1 MKYFNRS
8 FRTELIVDASP
19 VRQGEVLTQVTA
31 HGGTNIIA
39 YASRSLTD
47 RESRYRQTEREALAV
62 VWGIEHF
69 HLYLYGSS
77 FKVIADHKPSETIF
91 NNPTCKATARLERLQ
106 LRLQPCK
113 TKIIYK
119 PGADNPADYMTRH
132 TDPKQSQNFSHLSRV
147 DAYINFV
154 TTYVVPPAVTL
165 QEVKD
170 ATAADETLQNLARVI
185 TNQRWHEVGK
195 DVSQYQQIKLE
206 LSISNGVILR
216 GTRIVVPEKLQSQMV
231 MLAHSGH
238 QGIVKTKRFLR
249 ESVWFPGIDK
259 KVEELVKGCVPC
271 QATNHDPKP
280 ASESLQMSPLPQG
293 PSQELSM
300 DFCGP
305 FPNGDYLLVVTDD
318 FSWFPEVEILRSTSA
333 KAVIPH
339 LDSILARQGIAELVR
354 IDNGPPFNS
363 ESFQIFAIQL
373 GFKHR
378 RITPVW
384 PRANGEA
391 ERFMKTLEKA
401 VRTIVIQGKN
411 WRQE

>member
-1 MKYFNRS
+1 M
-8 FRTELIVDASP
+8 
-19 VRQGEVLTQVTA
+19 
-31 HGGTNIIA
+31 
-39 YASRSLTD
+39 
-47 RESRYRQTEREALAV
+47 
-62 VWGIEHF
+62 
-69 HLYLYGSS
+69 
-77 FKVIADHKPSETIF
+77 
-91 NNPTCKATARLERLQ
+91 
-106 LRLQPCK
+106 
-113 TKIIYK
+113 
-119 PGADNPADYMTRH
+119 
-132 TDPKQSQNFSHLSRV
+132 
-147 DAYINFV
+147 
-154 TTYVVPPAVTL
+154 PPAVTL

-195 DVSQYQQIKLE
+195 DVSQYQQVEQK

-216 GTRIVVPEKLQSQMV
+216 GTRLVVPEKLQSQMV

-238 QGIVKTKRFLR
+238 QGIVKTKRLLR
-249 ESVWFPGIDK
+249 VWFPAIDK

-280 ASESLQMSPLPQG
+280 ASEPLQMSPLSQG

-318 FSWFPEVEILRSTSA
+318 FSWFPKVEILRSTSA

-339 LDSILARQGIAELVR
+339 VVSIFARQGNIEMVR
-354 IDNGPPFNS
+354 TDNGLPFNS
-363 ESFQIFAIQL
+363 ESFQIFPSQL

-384 PRANGEA
+384 PRANPKA
-391 ERFMKTLEKA
+391 ERFMNTLEKA
-401 VRTIVIQGKN
+401 VRTVVIQCKN
-411 WRQE
+411 WKQERVVHLSPTIQGNSP

>member
-1 MKYFNRS
+1 MKYFNPS

-47 RESRYRQTEREALAV
+47 CESRYSQTEREALAV

-113 TKIIYK
+113 TKSIYK
-119 PGADNPADYMTRH
+119 PGVDNPADYMTRH

-216 GTRIVVPEKLQSQMV
+216 GTRIVVPEKVQSQMV

-249 ESVWFPGIDK
+249 DSVWFPGIDK

-305 FPNGDYLLVVTDD
+305 FPNGDFLLVVTDD
-318 FSWFPEVEILRSTSA
+318 FSWFPKVEILRSTSA
-333 KAVIPH
+333 KAVTPH
-339 LDSILARQGIAELVR
+339 LDSILARQGITELVR
-354 IDNGPPFNS
+354 TDNGPPFNS
-363 ESFQIFAIQL
+363 ESFQIFATQL

-378 RITPVW
+378 RITPV
-384 PRANGEA
+384 
-391 ERFMKTLEKA
+391 
-401 VRTIVIQGKN
+401 
-411 WRQE
+411 